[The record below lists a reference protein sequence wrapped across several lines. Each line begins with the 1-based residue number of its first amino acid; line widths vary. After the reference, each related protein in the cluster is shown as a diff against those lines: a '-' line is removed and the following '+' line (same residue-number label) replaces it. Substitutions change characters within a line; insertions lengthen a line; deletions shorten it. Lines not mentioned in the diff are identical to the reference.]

1 MPNSTPTSAWQALRE
16 GNERFVAGTS
26 IHPSQGADRRSEL
39 LESQH
44 PTAVIFGCGDSRVAA
59 EITFDQGLGDMFV
72 VRTAGHVLDDSVLGS
87 IEFAT
92 DLLDVPLVVVLGHDS
107 CGGLAATKDA
117 LDNGAIPQGFIRS
130 IVERVGPSVM
140 QARQQGLRT
149 DDELLGFHVM
159 ETAKL
164 ILERSRLIADKVA
177 AGECAIVGVTY
188 TLSDGRM
195 KLRGV
200 VGDVGEVGL
209 PLPSAD

>member
-1 MPNSTPTSAWQALRE
+1 
-16 GNERFVAGTS
+16 
-26 IHPSQGADRRSEL
+26 
-39 LESQH
+39 
-44 PTAVIFGCGDSRVAA
+44 
-59 EITFDQGLGDMFV
+59 
-72 VRTAGHVLDDSVLGS
+72 TAGHVLDDSVLGS

-200 VGDVGEVGL
+200 VGDVGEPEV
-209 PLPSAD
+209 ADVTAD